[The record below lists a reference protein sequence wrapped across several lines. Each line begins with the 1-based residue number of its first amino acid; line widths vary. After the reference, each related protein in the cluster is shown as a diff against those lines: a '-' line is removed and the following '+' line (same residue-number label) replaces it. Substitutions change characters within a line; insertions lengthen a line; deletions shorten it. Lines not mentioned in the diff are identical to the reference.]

1 MTVTVKT
8 APPVEPVT
16 LAEARSH
23 LRLVASGSPASH
35 PDDTYV
41 ERLIAAARNNA
52 EGYMGRT
59 IIETEY
65 EWKFNQF
72 PSLDA
77 SLVFPRDT
85 VLSVQSIAYIDDNG
99 DSQSF
104 TDYSTSFA
112 DYKSIIVPS
121 YGNEWPVVRGHLN
134 DITITFKAGYA
145 ADSSPTDYRANVP
158 EAIKQAIL
166 LLVGHFYENR
176 EQVMTDVRPEQLPMG
191 FQWLLHPYRVPGL

>member
-1 MTVTVKT
+1 
-8 APPVEPVT
+8 
-16 LAEARSH
+16 
-23 LRLVASGSPASH
+23 
-35 PDDTYV
+35 V

-85 VLSVQSIAYIDDNG
+85 VLSVESIAYIDDNG

-134 DITITFKAGYA
+134 DVTITFKAGYA

-166 LLVGHFYENR
+166 LLVGHYYENR
-176 EQVMTDVRPEQLPMG
+176 EQVITGTTVSEMKWAYQA
-191 FQWLLHPYRVPGL
+191 LLHPYRVPGL